1 MANIQ
6 IKQSANIEKGDGW
19 NPAYL
24 KKTIGR
30 ETVEAS
36 RTGSMWKKY
45 KYNSETDKVEEMK

>member
-6 IKQSANIEKGDGW
+6 IKQEANIEKGDGW

-36 RTGSMWKKY
+36 RSGSMWKKY
-45 KYNSETDKVEEMK
+45 KYDVDQEKVVEVK

>member
-36 RTGSMWKKY
+36 RKGSMY
-45 KYNSETDKVEEMK
+45 KRYRYNEETKEIEEIK